1 MIGLF
6 FILLGFFLFGFLI
19 WGLFFDESG
28 EKAEYQRTIDYV
40 KHSKYSIC
48 TATILRTMMEELD
61 YPIEK
66 TSPSFSCLGYVLW
79 DYRNHTYLFGQDYKE
94 HKKLLKTFDEI
105 HAKKEKAKAEII
117 YAKNDKSYDYLK
129 NVQADIQ
136 KYIEKETETIK
147 REAIKNVEYAQ
158 RCNRF

>member
-1 MIGLF
+1 MIALF
-6 FILLGFFLFGFLI
+6 FILFGFLLFGFLI
-19 WGLFFDESG
+19 LFLDESD
-28 EKAEYQRTIDYV
+28 EKLEYQITIDYA
-40 KHSKYSIC
+40 KRSKYSIC

-66 TSPSFSCLGYVLW
+66 TSPSYSCLGYVLW

-105 HAKKEKAKAEII
+105 KAKKERAKAEVV
-117 YAKNDKSYDYLK
+117 YKNNDRSYDYLK

-136 KYIEKETETIK
+136 KYIEKETEIIK

-158 RCNRF
+158 RCNRL